1 MPANFNVQARSRGSW
16 AVATA
21 LLLVY
26 VVWGTTYFATSIALQ
41 TMPPLLM
48 NAVRFLCAGV
58 VMLLIALWQ
67 GHALPTALQW
77 RNSALVGGLM
87 VFLAMNFIGFA
98 QKLGIGSGLMATVVT
113 TMPMWLALWT
123 RWGGERVP
131 LTSWIGLGL
140 GVVGALLLA
149 MEGDFSATWVGAL
162 LAFAAPLCWSLGSYA
177 SRKLSLPA
185 PAMAA
190 AAQWFVGGAMG
201 LVVALCVEPVPA
213 LSQISAKSWAAW
225 LYLLVFGT
233 MVALNAYLWLLQ
245 NTTAALAGSY
255 SFVNPAVALLVG
267 VALGGELLTGWV
279 FAALPLIAGAL
290 GCILYGPM
298 VLGWWQR
305 RVLDAVVSLAALA
318 LIAVIVWFGWDYA
331 KRGGVQTMAGLESVS
346 MFWAYLALPV
356 GGLFS
361 AVGII
366 GNWIDPQRQ
375 ELETAQ

>member
-279 FAALPLIAGAL
+279 FAALPLMGAAL
-290 GCILYGPM
+290 AFILYGQA
-298 VLGWWQR
+298 LQR
-305 RVLDAVVSLAALA
+305 WLEKLSP
-318 LIAVIVWFGWDYA
+318 
-331 KRGGVQTMAGLESVS
+331 GLQRLLQSRS
-346 MFWAYLALPV
+346 SRALP
-356 GGLFS
+356 
-361 AVGII
+361 
-366 GNWIDPQRQ
+366 
-375 ELETAQ
+375 

>member
-233 MVALNAYLWLLQ
+233 MVALNAYL
-245 NTTAALAGSY
+245 
-255 SFVNPAVALLVG
+255 
-267 VALGGELLTGWV
+267 
-279 FAALPLIAGAL
+279 
-290 GCILYGPM
+290 
-298 VLGWWQR
+298 
-305 RVLDAVVSLAALA
+305 
-318 LIAVIVWFGWDYA
+318 
-331 KRGGVQTMAGLESVS
+331 
-346 MFWAYLALPV
+346 
-356 GGLFS
+356 
-361 AVGII
+361 
-366 GNWIDPQRQ
+366 
-375 ELETAQ
+375 